1 MVIKEQLIKDMQSA
15 AKEKA
20 KGKLSIIRLALAAVQ
35 NKEKELRRELSEQ
48 EAIQVISGL
57 IKKGKESIEQ
67 FKAGQRAD
75 LVDKE
80 EKEIEVLQSF
90 LPQQLSTAE
99 LEGEISKAL
108 EEAEASA
115 PQDMGKV
122 MKEAGAKIAGRADG
136 KLVSDLVRERLNK
149 PLQG

>member
-1 MVIKEQLIKDMQSA
+1 MGIKEKLTEDMKSA

-20 KGKLSIIRLALAAVQ
+20 KARLSTIRLALAAVQ
-35 NKEKELRRELSEQ
+35 NKEKELRKELSEQ
-48 EAIQVISGL
+48 EIIQVIAGL

-80 EKEIEVLQSF
+80 EKEIEVLQVF
-90 LPQQLSTAE
+90 LPQQLTPEE
-99 LEGEISKAL
+99 LEVEISKAV

-122 MKEAGAKIAGRADG
+122 MKVLMPRIAGRAEG
-136 KLVSDLVRERLNK
+136 KVVNELVRKRLS
-149 PLQG
+149 G